1 MVLGVQDIAVVWD
14 LRVCGGLWVV
24 LVRWG
29 LNMVWASLGH
39 LVGVLVV

>member
-29 LNMVWASLGH
+29 LNMVWVTLGNF
-39 LVGVLVV
+39 VDVLVV